1 MNHFLSFFINDV
13 YGVEKRREEK
23 RREEKRR
30 EEKRRE
36 ERTLIIHPSATA
48 AGIPVLLQQYIIIRY
63 RPLFLG
69 KVAA

>member
-30 EEKRRE
+30 EEKRE
-36 ERTLIIHPSATA
+36 P
-48 AGIPVLLQQYIIIRY
+48 
-63 RPLFLG
+63 
-69 KVAA
+69 